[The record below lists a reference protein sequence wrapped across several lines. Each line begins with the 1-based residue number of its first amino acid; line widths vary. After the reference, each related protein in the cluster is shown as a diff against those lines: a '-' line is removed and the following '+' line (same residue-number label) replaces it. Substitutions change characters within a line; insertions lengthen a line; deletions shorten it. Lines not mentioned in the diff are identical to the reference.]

1 MKWLPPNGSTQ
12 STADGR
18 YVIVHANSQ
27 DWVAYDIAS
36 GVSGR
41 EIGSR
46 KSDADARA
54 LCEAAERS
62 LMAATR
68 KRA

>member
-1 MKWLPPNGSTQ
+1 MKWLPPNGGTQ
-12 STADGR
+12 GTSDGR
-18 YVIVHANSQ
+18 YVVVQANSQ
-27 DWVAYDIAS
+27 DWIAYDITLSTSA
-36 GVSGR
+36 V

-62 LMAATR
+62 LMAERR

>member
-12 STADGR
+12 GTACGR
-18 YVIVHANSQ
+18 YVIVQATSQ
-27 DWVAYDIAS
+27 DWIAYDIAA
-36 GVSGR
+36 GTTGR
-41 EIGSR
+41 EMGSR

-62 LMAATR
+62 LMAER
-68 KRA
+68 RRA

>member
-1 MKWLPPNGSTQ
+1 MKWLPPTGSTQ
-12 STADGR
+12 GTADGR
-18 YVIVHANSQ
+18 YVIVQATSQ
-27 DWVAYDIAS
+27 DWVAYDISS
-36 GVSGR
+36 GTTAR

-54 LCEAAERS
+54 LCEAAERTM
-62 LMAATR
+62 LAETR

>member
-12 STADGR
+12 GTADGR
-18 YVIVHANSQ
+18 YVIVQANSQ

-36 GVSGR
+36 GVSGV

-46 KSDADARA
+46 KNDADARA
-54 LCEAAERS
+54 LCEAAERA
-62 LMAATR
+62 LMAER
-68 KRA
+68 RRA

>member
-1 MKWLPPNGSTQ
+1 MKWLPPNGGTQ
-12 STADGR
+12 GTADGH
-18 YVIVHANSQ
+18 YVIVQANSQ

-36 GVSGR
+36 GVTGR

-54 LCEAAERS
+54 LCEAAERAM
-62 LMAATR
+62 LAER
-68 KRA
+68 RRA

>member
-12 STADGR
+12 GTADGR
-18 YVIVHANSQ
+18 YVIVQATSQ

-36 GVSGR
+36 GVAGR

-46 KSDADARA
+46 KNDTDARA

>member
-12 STADGR
+12 GTADGR
-18 YVIVHANSQ
+18 YVIVQANSQ
-27 DWVAYDIAS
+27 DWVAYDITLSTNA
-36 GVSGR
+36 V

-54 LCEAAERS
+54 LCEAAERA
-62 LMAATR
+62 LLANLR